1 MYKNSSSSGSRKAA
15 AGRSVW
21 SRIDGAGCGR
31 AGGWRGGGEGWAP
44 LSVRGARRGS
54 RGVSCLGSQCR
65 WCHLPPTL
73 RGNTAVS
80 PASCLSLRLL
90 PPTPRACSC
99 LLCNNN
105 NNFAGERTVS
115 VALDRTPRHS
125 TSTSTSRCSSATFPL
140 PSASSSSHA
149 HPSCSA
155 LFPEP
160 SSFQPVAP
168 TLACPCSSPCL
179 FVGDFLARRRSVSCE
194 VYVVRAWC
202 CRYGPDLSTERFI
215 PQVSPCA
222 VAPLPTR
229 SSPCQG
235 AAVLC
240 DLIVTAIIVRD
251 RPYNR
256 GFCIVAYY
264 V

>member
-1 MYKNSSSSGSRKAA
+1 MYKNSSSSDSRKAA

-31 AGGWRGGGEGWAP
+31 AGAGGAGARGWAP

-90 PPTPRACSC
+90 PSTPRACSC

-105 NNFAGERTVS
+105 NNFAGEPTVS

-125 TSTSTSRCSSATFPL
+125 ASSSTSLCSSATFPL
-140 PSASSSSHA
+140 PSASSSSYSHA
-149 HPSCSA
+149 HPSCNA

-160 SSFQPVAP
+160 SSFQSVAS
-168 TLACPCSSPCL
+168 TLACLAPLHVCLSRTSSPG
-179 FVGDFLARRRSVSCE
+179 VEASRVK
-194 VYVVRAWC
+194 VYVSVH
-202 CRYGPDLSTERFI
+202 GITG
-215 PQVSPCA
+215 
-222 VAPLPTR
+222 T
-229 SSPCQG
+229 
-235 AAVLC
+235 VLTC
-240 DLIVTAIIVRD
+240 LRKNIYLKYH
-251 RPYNR
+251 PMP
-256 GFCIVAYY
+256 
-264 V
+264 